1 MEQMMAAITSE
12 QPQPAMVAIRFAFA
26 PRKNW
31 AARTLVAILAVFAA
45 GSAFATASPDLRLVE
60 AVKNKDAR
68 TARVLLQQHVDANAH
83 EADGATALMWA
94 AHWDD
99 LDTATLLIRA
109 SANANAANDHG
120 VTPLSLACTNASAAM
135 VKKLLDAGANPN
147 LADLTGET
155 PLMTCSRTGNAE
167 AVTARLARG

>member
-1 MEQMMAAITSE
+1 
-12 QPQPAMVAIRFAFA
+12 
-26 PRKNW
+26 
-31 AARTLVAILAVFAA
+31 
-45 GSAFATASPDLRLVE
+45 
-60 AVKNKDAR
+60 
-68 TARVLLQQHVDANAH
+68 AH

-167 AVTARLARG
+167 AVKALLARGADVSAKENSRGQTALM